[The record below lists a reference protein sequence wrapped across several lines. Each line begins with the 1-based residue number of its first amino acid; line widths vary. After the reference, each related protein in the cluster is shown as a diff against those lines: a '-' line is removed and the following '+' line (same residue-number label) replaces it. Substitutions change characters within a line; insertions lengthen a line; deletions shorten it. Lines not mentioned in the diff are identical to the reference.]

1 MERNFNEDRRFKL
14 FGDKLT
20 SNHASNNLIIETSYN
35 SIDFSS
41 NAVIFDGH
49 VDFNG
54 LICNNIAIT
63 NVSELSSNFV
73 YVDKINLPANNKLK
87 YNSVNNGY
95 VRNTLIGYNPFTNII
110 GRSDAYF
117 TYINVSGGD
126 SSFNTNLYINKNL
139 RIDGTLTISNDLLIN
154 GNNFASVETS
164 FNIYRAALEDSF
176 YSTKIITKDLSASA
190 ISISNNLVVIKTAY
204 FNDISINGLL
214 LNNVLKVP
222 ALFTIDPSGHGNTSG
237 TLIINGDLVINGV
250 QTSIESS
257 IVDICD
263 QSIMLASSLAN
274 IQNLSNTNAGLDI
287 SNIASLKYNGTLWNF
302 SGGQL
307 TVQNNKVLFIDDIS
321 LARRNFDLSLNT
333 FRADFSSSFFTLK
346 RNIDNSY
353 NSTYSRTQID
363 NSFILRSNFDIS
375 LNYLRSYTDSSYIS
389 KSTFS
394 ISYEDLR
401 TLMDTS
407 YIEQRRVGSL
417 NSFDSSFNTFTEIL
431 DLSYLLKTVFDDSLN
446 KIKTDF
452 DISFATINTN
462 NISTSAS
469 AITIET
475 INTKHNSQIFTNSSW
490 NIIGQDFSSI
500 PNNKINNNKNVVIS
514 NDGNVVAYSLND
526 NLSIQQVE
534 QAVNTWTQRTTVYE
548 SNSICWSPELSRFVA
563 VASNAIYTSTN
574 GIIWSSLTLNTG
586 YFWAGVC
593 WSPQLRIFLAVGH
606 SGGTMTSVDGT
617 NWSLTITTE
626 TLQWNSVCWSPELG
640 LFVAVGDTGSHRV
653 ITSRNGTS
661 WTGYNV
667 GSYAL
672 RSICWSPELGI
683 FVIVGGGNFIITSN
697 NGINWSLRSATSSN
711 DWQCVCWSPQLGI
724 FVVLAY
730 HQALVMTSS
739 NGIDWT
745 VRTIGSTPVPAAPTY
760 PNVGWMGICWSAEL
774 GLFIG
779 VAQTGNAKVMTSP
792 DGINWTSRQSP
803 STLFKSVCW
812 SPELGIAAA
821 CGSNFIMTSS
831 LPTTSRA
838 GSVYIYELSYNNWSK
853 LGNNTIVGLS
863 GDELGYSLALSSN
876 GRIVAASSLYK
887 DASAGQVRI
896 YELSNNTNSW
906 IQKGSNINGPIAGS
920 ESGYSISLAGSGN
933 SIAIGAWKD
942 NLNGANAGAVR
953 VYDFSASIND
963 WRQKGQTIAGVTGS
977 FEGYSTALSLDGQ
990 TLATG
995 CFSVNNAN
1003 NIANAGQ
1010 VKTYTISGSTWIPKG
1025 FIQGPDITNLF
1036 FGRAIKL
1043 SANGN
1048 AIVIGAPG
1056 YSSEYRITPSYE
1068 YISTTMSWQA
1078 HRTNALTVYGR
1089 DLAVILDASQNAQA
1103 NALRNGTNPYLGGR
1117 RVANPVNRFGKTA
1130 ADWEWV
1136 TGDAWNYHAFPSN
1149 QPDNTNETVIQLYY
1163 VDGGWNDTGSNSN
1176 LPAIYMYYKAR
1187 LLNVGQ
1193 TYVYGYQGGT
1203 NWTQLGQA
1211 ILGLSGGDEFGSS
1224 VSMSNDGTLIS
1235 VGSNNYNRGQVR
1247 VFSYVNN
1254 YWYQLSNSING
1265 KTSSSRAG
1273 IHASSG
1279 DGRTLIQYNNT
1290 YNSVYGVNR
1299 ILSFTPSTTST
1310 INTTISGDLIVGGKA
1325 YLKSFRIS
1333 NKHNFDVSINGYSSH
1348 YLASTDISASIVDY
1362 YSNVAYTYNRVFR
1375 IDACGNVSNYSGLYG
1390 AVSDSRLKENIVD
1403 CGPKLEKMLKVR
1415 VVNYNLK
1422 GPDKTKYIGVL
1433 AQELEELFPELV
1445 AEDNTHDRL
1454 KSVNYSNLTIM
1465 LIKAFQEQQVLI
1477 NNLYASLQDLETT
1490 IETTIDNNT
1499 IAH

>member
-1 MERNFNEDRRFKL
+1 MELNFNADRRFKI
-14 FGDKLT
+14 FCDKLI
-20 SNHASNNLIIETSYN
+20 SNNLSNNLIIESSYN
-35 SIDFSS
+35 SIDFST
-41 NAVIFDGH
+41 NTIIFDGH
-49 VDFNG
+49 VD
-54 LICNNIAIT
+54 LSKIICNDISIS
-63 NVSELSSNFV
+63 NVSEVSTNFL
-73 YVDKINLPANNKLK
+73 YVDDLELPNNIKLK
-87 YNSVNNGY
+87 YKSVNNGY
-95 VRNTLIGYNPFTNII
+95 TRNISVGYNPNNNSI

-126 SSFNTNLYINKNL
+126 SSFNNNLTINKDL

-154 GNNFASVETS
+154 GSRFASIETS
-164 FNIYRAALEDSF
+164 FNIYRAVLEDSF
-176 YSTKIITKDLSASA
+176 YSTKIVTKDLSASA
-190 ISISNNLVVIKTAY
+190 ISISNDLVVLKTAY
-204 FNDISINGLL
+204 FNDISINGQI
-214 LNNVLKVP
+214 LNSVLKVP
-222 ALFTIDPSGHGNTSG
+222 ALFTIDPSGHGNSSG
-237 TLIINGDLVINGV
+237 TFIINGDLVINGV
-250 QTSIESS
+250 QTSIASS

-263 QSIMLASSLAN
+263 QAIMLASSLAN
-274 IQNLSNTNAGLDI
+274 ILDLSNTNAGLDI

-307 TVQNNKVLFIDDIS
+307 TVQNNKVLFIDDLS
-321 LARRNFDLSLNT
+321 LAKRNFDLSLNT

-353 NSTYSRTQID
+353 NATYSRSQID
-363 NSFILRSNFDIS
+363 NNFILRSNFDIS
-375 LNYLRSYTDSSYIS
+375 LNSLRSYVDSSYIS

-394 ISYEDLR
+394 ISYGDLR

-407 YIEQRRVGSL
+407 YVEQRRVGAL

-431 DLSYLLKTVFDDSLN
+431 DLSYLLKTVFDGSLN

-452 DISFATINTN
+452 DISFAAINAN

-475 INTKHNSQIFTNSSW
+475 INTKHNSQTFTNSSW

-534 QAVNTWTQRTTVYE
+534 QAVNTWTQRTSGLND

-563 VASNAIYTSTN
+563 VAPVFVYTSTD
-574 GIIWSSLTLNTG
+574 GISWSSIYLGSGHWT
-586 YFWAGVC
+586 GVC
-593 WSPQLRIFLAVGH
+593 WSPQLKIFLAVGH
-606 SGGTMTSVDGT
+606 NSDVMTSANGT
-617 NWSLTITTE
+617 NWYLSLTTGF
-626 TLQWNSVCWSPELG
+626 NSNWTAVCWSPELG

-683 FVIVGGGNFIITSN
+683 FVIVGSGDFIITSN
-697 NGINWSLRSATSSN
+697 NGINWTLRSATSSN
-711 DWQCVCWSPQLGI
+711 DWQCVCWSPQVGL

-730 HQALVMTSS
+730 HGAQVMTSS
-739 NGIDWT
+739 NGIDWIG
-745 VRTIGSTPVPAAPTY
+745 RTIGPIPAPAANTY

-838 GSVYIYELSYNNWSK
+838 GSVYIYELSYNNWNR

-896 YELSNNTNSW
+896 FELSNNTNSW
-906 IQKGSNINGPIAGS
+906 IQKGSNINGQRPAG
-920 ESGYSISLAGSGN
+920 ESGYALSLAGSGN

-942 NLNGANAGAVR
+942 NSNGTNAGAVR

-963 WRQKGQTIAGVTGS
+963 WRQKGQTITGVTGS

-995 CFSVNNAN
+995 CFSVNNN
-1003 NIANAGQ
+1003 KSIVNAGQ

-1025 FIQGPDITNLF
+1025 FIQGPDISNSY

-1048 AIVIGAPG
+1048 TIVIGAPG
-1056 YSSEYRITPSYE
+1056 YGSEYRITPSYE
-1068 YISTTMSWQA
+1068 FISTTMSWQA
-1078 HRTNALTVYGR
+1078 HRNNALSVYGR
-1089 DLAVILDASQNAQA
+1089 DLAVILGASQNEQA

-1163 VDGGWNDTGSNSN
+1163 LDGGWNDTGSNSN

-1187 LLNVGQ
+1187 LLNEGQ
-1193 TYVYGYQGGT
+1193 AYVYGYQGDT

-1211 ILGLSGGDEFGSS
+1211 IVGLSGGDEFGSS

-1235 VGSNNYNRGQVR
+1235 VGSNNNNYNRGQVR

-1273 IHASSG
+1273 IHALSG

-1290 YNSVYGVNR
+1290 YNSVCVYGVNR
-1299 ILSFTPSTTST
+1299 SLAFTPSTTSN

-1325 YLKSFRIS
+1325 YLKSLNIS
-1333 NKHNFDVSINGYSSH
+1333 NKHNFNVSINGYSSQ

-1362 YSNVAYTYNRVFR
+1362 YSDVAYTYNRVFR
-1375 IDACGNVSNYSGLYG
+1375 IDACGNVSNYSGQYG
-1390 AVSDSRLKENIVD
+1390 AVSDSRLKENIVN
-1403 CGPKLEKMLKVR
+1403 CGPKLEKMLKIR
-1415 VVNYNLK
+1415 VVNYNFK
-1422 GPDKTKYIGVL
+1422 GSDSMKYIGVL

-1445 AEDNTHDRL
+1445 LETNTQERF

-1477 NNLYASLQDLETT
+1477 NNLNATLE
-1490 IETTIDNNT
+1490 ELENKKNSV
-1499 IAH
+1499 